1 MTSPDQDVA
10 MADRGSTSHLPSE
23 TPDPPASPS
32 PAAPYPSQPGPV
44 LRALTYCFFDPL
56 IALFTTLFGCAS
68 LLTSLWDKS
77 GRQQH
82 AIARAWARTLLRVTF
97 SPVTVLGAEKLP
109 RGAAVYA
116 SNHLSYM
123 DTPILFG
130 HLPFQFRILAKQ
142 SLWKVPFI
150 GWHLHRSGQVPV
162 DQSTARSSVGS
173 LNRAIAALKD
183 GMPIVLFPEGGR
195 AASGQTGPFLSG
207 AAVMAIRAQVPLVP
221 TTLVGTWQLLPIHTY
236 TLRPRPLLL
245 IVGNPIFTVG
255 LTTRDAETLTQEA
268 FNTITRTYLEHT
280 AS

>member
-1 MTSPDQDVA
+1 MTRPDQNSVSVNEDGNSGTPLEA
-10 MADRGSTSHLPSE
+10 MP
-23 TPDPPASPS
+23 PPATP
-32 PAAPYPSQPGPV
+32 PYPPQPGWA
-44 LRALTYCFFDPL
+44 LRVLTYGVFDPL
-56 IALFTTLFGCAS
+56 IALVTTLFGCAS
-68 LLTSLWDKS
+68 LVISLWDRS

-82 AIARAWARTLLRVTF
+82 ATARAWARTLLRITF
-97 SPVTVLGAEKLP
+97 SPVTVLGADKLP
-109 RGAAVYA
+109 TGAAVFA

-123 DTPILFG
+123 DTPVLFA

-142 SLWKVPFI
+142 SLWKIPFI

-173 LNRAIAALKD
+173 LGLATAALKA

-221 TTLVGTWQLLPIHTY
+221 ITLVGTWQLLPIHTY

-245 IVGNPIFTVG
+245 IVGDPIPTTD
-255 LTTRDAETLTQEA
+255 LTTRQADTLTQQA
-268 FNTITRTYLEHT
+268 FNVITRTYLEHT